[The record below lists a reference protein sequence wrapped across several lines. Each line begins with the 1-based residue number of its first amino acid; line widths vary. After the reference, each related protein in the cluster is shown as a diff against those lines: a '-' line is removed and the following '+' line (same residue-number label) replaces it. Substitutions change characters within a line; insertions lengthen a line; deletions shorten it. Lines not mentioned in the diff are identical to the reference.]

1 MTTKTTDPAL
11 TNPDY
16 LAACEVVATASD
28 AFKAA
33 RAGGLGGDAEWAV
46 LNAALAAQARAFE
59 AHTLLREAQ
68 DVQGGERVELRATF
82 GVRDGKGREIGS
94 TARIFECRA
103 AACAT
108 ANVAVESLHSV
119 PAGTTVWEIRVQATR
134 DGDRFQATNPSH
146 YRTSRDEAL
155 ALARR
160 LIDESCKRYRR
171 THPGATVTLL

>member
-11 TNPDY
+11 THPDY
-16 LAACEVVATASD
+16 LAASRVSRD
-28 AFKAA
+28 ALALFDAA
-33 RAGGLGGDAEWAV
+33 RDAGRDGDAEWAAV
-46 LNAALAAQARAFE
+46 KAARASQARVFQ

-68 DVQGGERVELRATF
+68 AIPDGERVELRATF

-119 PAGTTVWEIRVQATR
+119 PVGATVWEIRVQATR
-134 DGDRFQATNPSH
+134 DGDRYQATNPSH
-146 YRTSRDEAL
+146 YRVTREDAEAL
-155 ALARR
+155 ATK
-160 LIDESCKRYRR
+160 LIEESCKRYRR
-171 THPGATVTLL
+171 TYPGATVTLL